1 MSQDKTIKGV
11 MERFREKYTPEWWLG
26 FCSDYSSNSRGI
38 DSIEQFIQQEIKLAL
53 ESVVP
58 EEKYQD
64 FEGLERMDYWA
75 DKEESSKDTGYN
87 QAINE
92 IKENIKHYLE

>member
-53 ESVVP
+53 ES
-58 EEKYQD
+58 Q
-64 FEGLERMDYWA
+64 
-75 DKEESSKDTGYN
+75 KEEILEYKNPFMVCMGKF
-87 QAINE
+87 NE
-92 IKENIKHYLE
+92 CEHCAVEEFKENIKHYLE